1 MWNRNPKRSPTL
13 YVFFFFFKSSLFS
26 YVEAK
31 FNKDEYF
38 KSTVALLV
46 KLLNHSLLPAFHC
59 QQSKADNH
67 SFSQGVK
74 SLRWHWSLEKSTHGT
89 HTEYNKSVRCEWKP
103 PSSFLLHIYNK
114 ISDRKAGKG
123 MWERDVFYTHRL
135 SIIHGHSEH
144 QHKHSG
150 NPTLPHDPLG
160 CIGRHL
166 PPTLCSLGSQTA
178 DAALARALGAIYP
191 RGSIREAH
199 LKLWSKLYTLSPPPT
214 THTGL
219 YCRKW
224 TTNKSS
230 SGASSGA
237 IQSPSCSTLNLSGGI
252 LRRSQVRYLE
262 KQVALENTFVPV
274 TSVSQK
280 IHSWVSDLF
289 CILTGGTHARCS
301 NRIFN

>member
-135 SIIHGHSEH
+135 SIIHGHSER

-199 LKLWSKLYTLSPPPT
+199 LKLWSKLYTLSPPQ
-214 THTGL
+214 HTQAFTVGNEQL
-219 YCRKW
+219 I
-224 TTNKSS
+224 NPV
-230 SGASSGA
+230 AVPA
-237 IQSPSCSTLNLSGGI
+237 L
-252 LRRSQVRYLE
+252 VRF
-262 KQVALENTFVPV
+262 KVHPAV
-274 TSVSQK
+274 
-280 IHSWVSDLF
+280 H
-289 CILTGGTHARCS
+289 
-301 NRIFN
+301 

>member
-103 PSSFLLHIYNK
+103 PSSFCTYTTKSATERRGKVCGREMYFTHIDYPLFMGTPSVNTNTVVTRLCHT
-114 ISDRKAGKG
+114 IPSAASAGTY
-123 MWERDVFYTHRL
+123 RRL
-135 SIIHGHSEH
+135 FAPWDLRQQTQHSPGHSELSTPAD
-144 QHKHSG
+144 QYEKH
-150 NPTLPHDPLG
+150 T
-160 CIGRHL
+160 
-166 PPTLCSLGSQTA
+166 
-178 DAALARALGAIYP
+178 
-191 RGSIREAH
+191 
-199 LKLWSKLYTLSPPPT
+199 
-214 THTGL
+214 
-219 YCRKW
+219 
-224 TTNKSS
+224 
-230 SGASSGA
+230 
-237 IQSPSCSTLNLSGGI
+237 
-252 LRRSQVRYLE
+252 
-262 KQVALENTFVPV
+262 
-274 TSVSQK
+274 
-280 IHSWVSDLF
+280 
-289 CILTGGTHARCS
+289 
-301 NRIFN
+301 